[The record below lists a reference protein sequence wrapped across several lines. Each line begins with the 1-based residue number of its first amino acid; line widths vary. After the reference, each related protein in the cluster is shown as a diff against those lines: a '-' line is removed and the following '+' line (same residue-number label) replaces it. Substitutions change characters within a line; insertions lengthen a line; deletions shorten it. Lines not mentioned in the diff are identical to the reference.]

1 MDKNI
6 NTYDIQTTA
15 SWLPGS
21 PILRR
26 IRAHRLTSRMIKNII
41 DLELDAGWDILNA
54 QSRVL
59 IWCNGQLSLAI
70 LVRRNLDHVST
81 TIMRMCRD
89 YAGSY
94 TREWRDLRCLVTL
107 LRLALS
113 S

>member
-15 SWLPGS
+15 SYWFGS
-21 PILRR
+21 PILTR

-41 DLELDAGWDILNA
+41 DLELDMSQDILNA
-54 QSRVL
+54 QSRIL
-59 IWCNGQLSLAI
+59 IWCNGHLSLAI

-81 TIMRMCRD
+81 TIMRMSRD

-94 TREWRDLRCLVTL
+94 TREWRDL
-107 LRLALS
+107 
-113 S
+113 

>member
-6 NTYDIQTTA
+6 NTYDIQITA

-26 IRAHRLTSRMIKNII
+26 LRAHRLTSRIIKNIVEMLKKV
-41 DLELDAGWDILNA
+41 DACRDTLDA

-59 IWCNGQLSLAI
+59 IWCNGRLSLAI
-70 LVRRNLDHVST
+70 LVRRNLDYVSI

-94 TREWRDLRCLVTL
+94 TREWRDL
-107 LRLALS
+107 
-113 S
+113 